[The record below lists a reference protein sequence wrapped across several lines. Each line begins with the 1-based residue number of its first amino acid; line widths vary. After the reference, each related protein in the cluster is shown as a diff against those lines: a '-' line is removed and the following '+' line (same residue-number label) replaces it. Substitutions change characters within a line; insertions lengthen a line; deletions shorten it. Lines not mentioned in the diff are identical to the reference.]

1 MNANLKPVTILM
13 ADDDED
19 DRLLAR
25 DALNESSPAND
36 FHCVADGVELLDY
49 LARKGKFKD
58 ENRYPLPSLILLDLN
73 MPRLDGRQTLAQLK
87 ADPATRHI
95 PVIIFTTSREEEDM
109 LKGYELG
116 AASYITKPVTFKL
129 LVELMQSLSRYWLG
143 FVKLPNRLGLEG

>member
-25 DALNESSPAND
+25 DALNESSLAND

-58 ENRYPLPSLILLDLN
+58 ADSYPLPSLILLDLN
-73 MPRLDGRQTLAQLK
+73 MPRLDGRQTLAHLK
-87 ADPATRHI
+87 ADPSTRHI